1 MRRVLIVLFV
11 VGLPFWVFYCVYV
24 GINDLM
30 VLSFLAI
37 CYICLVM
44 YLIQDTKIKPT
55 DRELFLFLEYIKDQM
70 AGWIKGDYISYPF
83 GQAFKYKNLL
93 VSLGNVIVDEKQ
105 DNVFIYQT
113 YFTLT
118 ERIEFADIR
127 KFKTKNVINCELIKN
142 DRMHLKIYVRNY
154 PYSPISID
162 FSKNEPKE
170 NLDKIYKL
178 FMGFNGNK
186 KIT

>member
-1 MRRVLIVLFV
+1 MKSKI
-11 VGLPFWVFYCVYV
+11 
-24 GINDLM
+24 
-30 VLSFLAI
+30 
-37 CYICLVM
+37 M
-44 YLIQDTKIKPT
+44 YL
-55 DRELFLFLEYIKDQM
+55 
-70 AGWIKGDYISYPF
+70 
-83 GQAFKYKNLL
+83 
-93 VSLGNVIVDEKQ
+93 
-105 DNVFIYQT
+105 FIYQT

-170 NLDKIYKL
+170 NVDKIYKL

>member
-1 MRRVLIVLFV
+1 MRRALIVLFV
-11 VGLPFWVFYCVYV
+11 VGVPFLVFYCMYV
-24 GINDLM
+24 GINDFK
-30 VLSFLAI
+30 VLSFVVI

-44 YLIQDTKIKPT
+44 YLMQDTKIKPT

-70 AGWIKGDYISYPF
+70 AGWIKGNYISYPF
-83 GQAFKYKNLL
+83 GQTFKYKNLL
-93 VSLGNVIVDEKQ
+93 VSLGNVIIDEKQ

-127 KFKTKNVINCELIKN
+127 KFKTKNVIDCKLIKN
-142 DRMHLKIYVRNY
+142 ECIYLKIYVRNH
-154 PYSPISID
+154 PYSPISIN

-170 NLDKIYKL
+170 NIDRIYQL
-178 FMGFNGNK
+178 FISFNGNK